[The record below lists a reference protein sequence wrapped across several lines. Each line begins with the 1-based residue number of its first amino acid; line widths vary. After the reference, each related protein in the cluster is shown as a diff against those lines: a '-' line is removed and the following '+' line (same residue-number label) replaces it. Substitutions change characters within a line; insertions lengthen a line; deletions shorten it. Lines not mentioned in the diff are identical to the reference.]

1 MVWSKLLKFFFFSQS
16 TSDVSLIK
24 NVLTLCIN
32 IYVDSSH
39 IAVAAHAKLNA
50 S

>member
-1 MVWSKLLKFFFFSQS
+1 MFVAPMHG
-16 TSDVSLIK
+16 TSDVSLMK
-24 NVLTLCIN
+24 DVLTLCIN

-39 IAVAAHAKLNA
+39 IAVARHAKLNA